1 MAEGMTEYMTQKN
14 WPDEI
19 PINKV
24 WDDKIWD
31 DKIWDDKIWW

>member
-1 MAEGMTEYMTQKN
+1 MAQGMTEYMTQKN

-24 WDDKIWD
+24 WDDKIW
-31 DKIWDDKIWW
+31 W